1 MLSEKPKKN
10 GVGAEIPSG
19 DGIMTASIN
28 PVMES
33 ASPDGEE
40 SCIDRRAV
48 LWLRYRTV
56 HSSFFN
62 WLRAWGTPTELVEE
76 GVFFGVTQT
85 TSW

>member
-40 SCIDRRAV
+40 SCVGRRTGYSSLAA
-48 LWLRYRTV
+48 V
-56 HSSFFN
+56 HSSFY
-62 WLRAWGTPTELVEE
+62 
-76 GVFFGVTQT
+76 
-85 TSW
+85 S